1 MPTGPRSGTAPEFE
15 HFTPEEP
22 GAGDAD
28 YRDQARLSRFI
39 GGRVLDHVTGTGQRT
54 DADSRVLVDLPSDKH
69 FVGTLAPAED
79 AEHSD
84 LSDELESKLS
94 PSALQAE
101 FQINPNTAE
110 ELTVTLSGHVY
121 YRTFPT
127 FDQQTADTQSTAT
140 TDDPEPRDA
149 DQDDIGQDDV
159 EYEAFQRVFHR
170 LEFTTDP
177 IPIPV
182 LDLQEQRRA
191 APDIDAYDAIRDKL
205 QVTLRDALS
214 EIDRDDDSPPLWRSD
229 QLISRDIH
237 LDTVPGAPAGTEI
250 QTDEYTGDL
259 FFPVDILNYDDE
271 ESARESYNA
280 LVSRITA
287 GSASERMYPDWD
299 IDVDIEFFRNDDAT
313 VRAVLTV
320 ENTSA
325 GDPRTDDG
333 SLHHSLDYET
343 TLFDVTAD
351 IELGEGEFVDFTF
364 DRLEEDFRYDRLLAG
379 RGTNCLVVKP
389 DPNDQSHLRTEYLP
403 SYRQQR
409 YLPRMGDDMEREL
422 DLTFETLQ
430 DLEGSG
436 LDALREIRD
445 EMWAYLETQERGYDQ
460 ALEQHYREKS
470 DFTESDEQDF
480 AEDRE
485 AFRKEIL
492 RVERAIECLEA
503 DVEDEAM
510 DGQVAQSFELM
521 NETFGKAQSFSGW
534 RPFQLV
540 FILRVLP
547 DIVSREYEE
556 WAAVTWREGEDARNY
571 NGEEMEALDL
581 VDIVWFPTGGGKTE
595 AYLGLGIFGAF
606 FDRFRGKNYGV
617 SAWTRFPLRLLSLQ
631 QTQRLAKLLMH
642 AETVRVTVPELSGD
656 SVMSFS
662 LGYLVGSANTPNK
675 LSNYVNTPSSDE
687 EYIRMYNRY
696 KNSADKRREAK
707 VISEC
712 PFCEASVSVEV
723 TDDFRLAHRCEN
735 SRYDCDWQDRR
746 LDTEGE
752 YQIFARDELPIHIVD
767 NELYRYAPTFVVG
780 TIDKIAAVNYERKSG
795 HLYGGKMTH
804 WCPDHGF
811 ASLGECTEKYA
822 CHSENAGDR
831 DPEDSLIPLDETPFG
846 GPTDISPT
854 LQIQDELHLLKE
866 SLGTFDG
873 HYETFVDAYQQEE
886 GLQRT
891 KIVAATATIEEYE
904 KQTKQL
910 YLRKA
915 ERFPTEGPYLGENFY
930 ATTEETTRRQFC
942 GVLPHGKT
950 HINAVIDLLYHY
962 TREIESLRQELL
974 NGTGTH
980 ELIAELGF
988 EDVRTNED
996 FLELLKLY
1004 ETSLSYTISKKEKNP
1019 LVRSIDGQMADYLRD
1034 DDLRV
1039 PYSEELTGDTLFD
1052 DVEEIL
1058 NNLENPPDD
1067 CKERLNM
1074 ITATNMISHGVDVDR
1089 FNYMVFFGMPRQTAE
1104 YIQSSSRA
1112 GRKHPGL
1119 VLLCFNPSRERDQS
1133 HYHMFN
1139 KYHEYL
1145 DRLVESVPVNRW
1157 SQNGV
1162 ERTLAGMMFGWMYNR
1177 WMYQTKEQFWFS
1189 DNVRPFIKALRNGD
1203 VQEHPEYQPTG
1214 LEDSEDVL
1222 DLIKLAYGRHLGGE
1236 LPETFEH
1243 ELKVQFDAMMSTLEG
1258 AQTDFAG
1265 EALSHGPMR
1274 SLRDIDAET
1283 KLRPDGWQNNAL
1295 FDSLEER

>member
-1 MPTGPRSGTAPEFE
+1 MPTGSGSTPVPEFK
-15 HFTPEEP
+15 HFSPED
-22 GAGDAD
+22 AGVGDEN

-39 GGRVLDHVTGTGQRT
+39 GGRVLDHVTGTGQRNE
-54 DADSRVLVDLPSDKH
+54 ADSRVLVDLPSDKY
-69 FVGTLAPAED
+69 FAGTLAPAED
-79 AEHSD
+79 AQYSD

-94 PSALQAE
+94 PSAIQAE
-101 FQINPNTAE
+101 FQIDSTTAKD
-110 ELTVTLSGHVY
+110 LAVTISGHVY

-127 FDQQTADTQSTAT
+127 YDQQTGGAHSTAT
-140 TDDPEPRDA
+140 TDDSGEVDS
-149 DQDDIGQDDV
+149 DKDDIGREDI
-159 EYEAFQRVFHR
+159 EYEPFQRVYHR

-177 IPIPV
+177 IPLPIP
-182 LDLQEQRRA
+182 DLEGQRRA
-191 APDIDAYDAIRDKL
+191 SPGLEAYDAIRDEL
-205 QVTLRDALS
+205 RATLGRNLRDVA
-214 EIDRDDDSPPLWRSD
+214 RDDDSPPLWRSD
-229 QLISRDIH
+229 RQIDRDIH
-237 LDTVPGAPAGTEI
+237 LDVVPGAPANTEI
-250 QTDEYTGDL
+250 HTDEYTGDL
-259 FFPVDILNYDDE
+259 YFPSDVLDYESEEDARDSYD
-271 ESARESYNA
+271 A
-280 LVSRITA
+280 LLSRMTD
-287 GSASERMYPDWD
+287 GPDSEQVFPDWD
-299 IDVDIEFFRNDDAT
+299 IDIDIEFFQNKDSI

-320 ENTSA
+320 ENTSE
-325 GDPRTDDG
+325 GDPRDDEG
-333 SLHHSLDYET
+333 KIHHSLDFET

-351 IELGEGEFVDFTF
+351 IELGDGEFVDFTF
-364 DRLEEDFRYDRLLAG
+364 DRLDEDFRYDRLLAG
-379 RGTNCLVVKP
+379 RGTNCLVIRP
-389 DPNDQSHLRTEYLP
+389 DADNRSHLRTEYLP

-409 YLPRMGDDMEREL
+409 YVPRTGEDMERNL
-422 DLTFETLQ
+422 DLSLETLQ
-430 DLEGSG
+430 NLEDGG
-436 LDALREIRD
+436 LDALRDVCD
-445 EMWAYLETQERGYDQ
+445 EMWAYLESQDRGYDQ
-460 ALEQHYREKS
+460 ALEHHYQKKQ

-485 AFRKEIL
+485 AFRREIL

-510 DGQVAQSFELM
+510 DGRVARSFQLM
-521 NETFGKAQSFSGW
+521 NETFSEAQVFTEW

-547 DIVSREYEE
+547 DIVSREHDE
-556 WAAVTWREGEDARNY
+556 WADMTWREGEEALNY
-571 NGEEMEALDL
+571 NDEEMEALDL

-595 AYLGLGIFGAF
+595 AYLGLGIFSAF

-631 QTQRLAKLLMH
+631 QTQRLAKLLMC
-642 AETVRVTVPELSGD
+642 AEMIRARVPELSGD

-675 LSNYVNTPSSDE
+675 LSGYVENPRSDE
-687 EYIRMYNRY
+687 EYIKMYSRY
-696 KNSADKRREAK
+696 RDSEDKRREAK

-712 PFCEASVSVEV
+712 PFCEAPVSVEV
-723 TDDFRLAHRCEN
+723 TDDFRLVHRCEN
-735 SRYDCDWQDRR
+735 TRGDCDWQNRK

-822 CHSENAGDR
+822 CHSDKAGDL
-831 DPEDSLIPLDETPFG
+831 DPEDSLIPLEDTPLG
-846 GPTDISPT
+846 HPTDISPT

-886 GLQRT
+886 SLQRT

-915 ERFPTEGPYLGENFY
+915 ERFPTEGPFLGENFY
-930 ATTEETTRRQFC
+930 AKTEETTRRQFC

-962 TREIESLRQELL
+962 TREIESLREELL
-974 NGTGTH
+974 NEPGPH
-980 ELIAELGF
+980 DLIAELGF
-988 EDVRTNED
+988 ESVTSNEEFLDV
-996 FLELLKLY
+996 LKLY
-1004 ETSLSYTISKKEKNP
+1004 ETSLAYTISKKEKNP

-1034 DDLRV
+1034 DNLRI
-1039 PYSEELTGDTLFD
+1039 PFSDELTGDTLFD

-1067 CKERLNM
+1067 YVERLNI
-1074 ITATNMISHGVDVDR
+1074 ITATNMISHGVDVNR

-1157 SQNGV
+1157 SQNSV
-1162 ERTLAGMMFGWMYNR
+1162 ERTVAGMMFGWMYNR
-1177 WMYQTKEQFWFS
+1177 WMYQTGELFWFS
-1189 DNVRPFIKALRNGD
+1189 DNVRPFIRAIRRGK
-1203 VQEHPEYQPTG
+1203 VQDYSEYQPTG
-1214 LEDSEDVL
+1214 LQDSEDVL

-1236 LPETFEH
+1236 LPESFEQ
-1243 ELKVQFDAMMSTLEG
+1243 ELQIEFDAMMSTLEG

-1265 EALSHGPMR
+1265 EALNHGPMR
-1274 SLRDIDAET
+1274 SLRDIDAEI
-1283 KLRPDGWQNNAL
+1283 KLIPDGWQNNEL
-1295 FDSLEER
+1295 FDTLEER